1 MNKILFLFMLLIPIS
16 AKCVD
21 KRKPKLMPVSRWR
34 EIQRMKTDS
43 TIVPFTDTLFIWFKR
58 KDTFQY
64 NVKNGFIYKG
74 VYTIN
79 EDSILDFG
87 TARYKIVERMPLK
100 LVLTSVEGIFH
111 FIRDSSDTAKVIVLD
126 KEEKLLPIT
135 NIDQMI
141 GKWSVYRRE
150 VKEKA
155 SGQIDNSQAV
165 RTVYITGPSTD
176 GKQGYVFSGTD
187 PRNKWSWYIKSLGT
201 DQVLD
206 CDGKNKRILKVIKCQ
221 NGEMIL
227 EDDGIKYYLKQFK

>member
-1 MNKILFLFMLLIPIS
+1 MLLIPVS
-16 AKCVD
+16 AQCVD
-21 KRKPKLMPVSRWR
+21 KRKTKTMPVSRWR
-34 EIQRMKTDS
+34 EIKRMKTDS
-43 TIVPFTDTLFIWFKR
+43 TVVSFADTMFIWFR
-58 KDTFQY
+58 PKDSFQY
-64 NVKNGFIYKG
+64 NLKNGFIYKG
-74 VYTIN
+74 GYTIS
-79 EDSILDFG
+79 EDSLLDFG
-87 TARYKIVERMPLK
+87 TARYRIAERKPLS
-100 LVLTSVEGIFH
+100 LVLTNPEGIYYFG
-111 FIRDSSDTAKVIVLD
+111 RDSSDTVKTIVLE
-126 KEEKLLPIT
+126 KEEKLLPVT

-155 SGQIDNSQAV
+155 SGIIDNSVAV

-176 GKQGYVFSGTD
+176 GRQGYVFSGTD

-221 NGEMIL
+221 SGEMIL